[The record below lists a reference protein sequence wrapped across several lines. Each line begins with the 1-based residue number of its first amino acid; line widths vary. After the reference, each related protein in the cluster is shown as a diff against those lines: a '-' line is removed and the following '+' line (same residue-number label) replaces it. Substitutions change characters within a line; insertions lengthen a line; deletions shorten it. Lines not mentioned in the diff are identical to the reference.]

1 MTLPKEYLIP
11 LQSKL
16 FTCGLIFE
24 YRESLNVTRSTRL
37 EDLWYNQ
44 LNKKVLNVYQTSLS
58 NAYAGNYLP
67 MLLYLKNHYKQQND
81 LNNLEKIEMDIQKVS
96 NKSGK
101 SSSLKKKY

>member
-1 MTLPKEYLIP
+1 MTLPKEYLLP

-16 FTCGLIFE
+16 YTCGLIFE
-24 YRESLNVTRSTRL
+24 YRESLNVPVSARL

-44 LNKKVLNVYQTSLS
+44 LNKKVLNVYQTNLS

-67 MLLYLKNHYKQQND
+67 MLLYLKSHYEQQKD
-81 LNNLEKIEMDIQKVS
+81 LDNFGKIEIEIQKVS
-96 NKSGK
+96 SKSGK